1 MDAKGNMDATTEEL
15 TAPSTRRAL
24 LAAGTAFALVAA
36 CRNDDSET
44 IGDAPGMLAF
54 ADSEANVPSLQPR
67 HDEVYAGDGDDSL
80 VLPKDF
86 ELDLSGIGGG
96 APAPTPYQSPPLQ
109 GGDPDAAPQPFPTAT
124 PAPQISSLPPDATP
138 TPQPTPTSV
147 PPTATP
153 EAPTATPT
161 ATAVPPTATPVP
173 PTPTATAVPPTATPA
188 PTATPPPTATPDPS
202 APATPTVNPS
212 ATPTLVPTATPTAVP
227 PTPTATATA
236 TPTPTAT
243 ATPTATTP
251 PTPTATVPPTPTS
264 TTPPTPTP
272 TPSAPPPSAGTHGQ
286 VLLQKAT
293 FGPTVAS
300 MNEMGTAGPT
310 AWIESQLD
318 HTSLDDSV
326 VEGVLAGYGTLTNSN
341 AQNWAVIQTDGG
353 QERVFGEVM
362 HATFL
367 RAVYSPKQL
376 YEMMCDFWFNHL
388 NVHMFDNSSF
398 RHLTAPYLRDV
409 IRPHALGRFS
419 DMLRASAGSPAM
431 LVYLDNWRSNAN
443 SSAGVNENYG
453 RELLELHT
461 LGIRNGQ
468 QVYDEVDVRQASYA
482 MSGWRIDTANDAD
495 TFEFRSSWHW
505 RGPISI
511 LGGAWSRPD
520 RTGAADATLI
530 ADAESMLAFLANHRS
545 TAEYVCWKL
554 ARRFVSD
561 NPPESL
567 VQRLAD
573 EFQATG
579 TDITATMRLLLN
591 SSEFQQSG
599 GLKVRRGLETVVSY
613 CRTLGANI
621 DTNPVGDAS
630 ENLHSLSWYQGVLE
644 RHGQRL
650 FSKATPDGYPDTGPE
665 WVSSDGMLRR
675 WETAGLLTH
684 GWIDSTIVVDLDSH
698 IPNPLPPT
706 MGEVIGAMTMN
717 LTGTPAVPGEVDA
730 YAAFIGV
737 NAGDDSAATPL
748 SGHPRL
754 ADLIALI
761 LARPSFQYR

>member
-15 TAPSTRRAL
+15 SAPSTRRAL

-36 CRNDDSET
+36 CRKDDSNSL
-44 IGDAPGMLAF
+44 GNAPDVLAF
-54 ADSEANVPSLQPR
+54 ADDSEANVPSLQPR
-67 HDEVYAGDGDDSL
+67 NDEVWNGDGDDS
-80 VLPKDF
+80 VQLPEDF
-86 ELDLSGIGGG
+86 SLNLGQNDDGGG
-96 APAPTPYQSPPLQ
+96 TAPAPTPYQSPPLQ
-109 GGDPDAAPQPFPTAT
+109 GGDPNAAPQPFPTAT
-124 PAPQISSLPPDATP
+124 PAPQISSVPPDATP

-147 PPTATP
+147 PPTSTP
-153 EAPTATPT
+153 VPPTATPT
-161 ATAVPPTATPVP
+161 SPPVPPTATPVP
-173 PTPTATAVPPTATPA
+173 PTPTAVPPTATP
-188 PTATPPPTATPDPS
+188 TVVPPTATPDPS
-202 APATPTVNPS
+202 APPTPTVDPAATPTP
-212 ATPTLVPTATPTAVP
+212 TPTAVP
-227 PTPTATATA
+227 PTPTSTATPTPTATATA

-243 ATPTATTP
+243 ATPTPTSTAT
-251 PTPTATVPPTPTS
+251 PTPTA

-272 TPSAPPPSAGTHGQ
+272 TPVAPPPSAGTHGQ

-293 FGPTVAS
+293 FGPTVGS
-300 MNEMGTAGPT
+300 MNDMATAGPT
-310 AWIESQLD
+310 AWIESQLN
-318 HTSLDDSV
+318 HTALDDSV
-326 VEGVLAGYGTLTNSN
+326 VEGVLSSYATLTNTN
-341 AQNWAVIQTDGG
+341 AQNWAVVRSDGG

-367 RAVYSPKQL
+367 RALYSPKQV

-419 DMLRASAGSPAM
+419 DMLRASAYSPTM

-443 SSAGVNENYG
+443 SNAGVNENYG

-461 LGIRNGQ
+461 LGIRDGS

-482 MSGWRIDTANDAD
+482 MSGWRIDTSNDAD
-495 TFEFRSSWHW
+495 VFEFRSSWHW

-520 RTGAADATLI
+520 RTGADDATLI
-530 ADAESMLAFLANHRS
+530 ADAESMLNFLANHRS
-545 TAEYVCWKL
+545 TAEYICWKL

-567 VQRLAD
+567 VQQLAD

-579 TDITATMRLLLN
+579 TDITATMRMLLN
-591 SSEFQQSG
+591 SAEFQASS

-613 CRTLGANI
+613 FRTLGANV
-621 DTNPVGDAS
+621 DTNPVGEAS
-630 ENLHSLSWYQGVLE
+630 ENLHSLSWYQGILE

-684 GWIDSTIVVDLDSH
+684 GWIDETITVDLNSH
-698 IPNPLPPT
+698 IPNSLPPT
-706 MGEVIGAMTMN
+706 MGEVIDAMTLN
-717 LTGTPAVPGEVDA
+717 LTGTPATAGEIDA

-737 NAGDDSAATPL
+737 AAGDDSAATPL
-748 SGHPRL
+748 AGHPRL